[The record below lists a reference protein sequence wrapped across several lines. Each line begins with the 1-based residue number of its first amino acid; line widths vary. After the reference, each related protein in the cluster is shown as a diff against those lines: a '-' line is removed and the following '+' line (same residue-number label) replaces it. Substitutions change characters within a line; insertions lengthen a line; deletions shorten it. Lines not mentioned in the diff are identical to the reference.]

1 MIELLAP
8 AGNLEILKA
17 AVDYGADAVYCGLS
31 AFNARINAA
40 NFMPDE
46 FREGARYCHH
56 RGSKIY
62 LTLNTLVGDAEMEDA
77 VATAVT
83 AYESGCDGI
92 LIQDIGLASTIH
104 SRYPGIHLHCSTQM
118 NVFTDMDFKSLSE
131 LGFSRVVLPREM
143 SVREI
148 AARTKAASRYNM
160 ETEVFAHG
168 AVCVCYSGL
177 CLFSAMNRSGSRS
190 GNRGVCAQ
198 PCREEYSLLSD
209 GKAVRKGH
217 LLSPKDRDVC
227 SYISDLI
234 RSGVASLKIE
244 GRMRDVNYVKSA
256 VYSYRKLIDSY
267 YAGTRDESVVKE
279 VTDSLLV
286 NFNRGGSYTSQF
298 LKGKKENGFLS
309 GEHVGKYGLMIG
321 KITSS
326 DSKKGTVTL
335 KMSDSFILPDK
346 GDYLSIRRS
355 DKEICSFPVGKIHE
369 MPGSIAVKGLHPDM
383 ISKLEPGLKVYLMG
397 HKTEIPAA
405 MKRKTD
411 ITLSVDITSGS
422 IVCNAMINDGMN
434 ANTFAEYE
442 VDLPADFGGEPL
454 GKDRIVAQLNKLGDT
469 PFRASQV
476 YFTGPDTALC
486 PVSLINELR
495 RGVTDQLISEL
506 DYNYDRA
513 VIGAFVPPVNIGR
526 DRTPG
531 VIRTMYTYPCVKDDF
546 DVVEAGADIYAFSAM
561 EIIIKAVRENIIR
574 FIRNGQ
580 YELCILLPDLYHDE
594 VSDKLR
600 DAAAIIRNEL
610 PDTKIYYM
618 DCRVFGENTKLEGLG
633 FTHMISP
640 GSNIHNTRSLEYAA
654 SGCGYIS
661 LSHELSTGEIK
672 DLLGSSGADASII
685 VHSAGPIPW
694 MQSDFC
700 AVGGNK
706 VKCGQC
712 YDRGKWQMTGNNMD
726 EQVTIVPRS
735 VDCSSVIYGACKNP
749 VDDDTAQDI
758 ADLGFDVIINTTI
771 L

>member
-31 AFNARINAA
+31 AFNARINAN
-40 NFMPDE
+40 NFMPEE

-62 LTLNTLVGDAEMEDA
+62 LTLNTLVGDAEMDDA

-92 LIQDIGLASTIH
+92 LIQDIGLARMIH
-104 SRYPGIHLHCSTQM
+104 SKYPEIPLHCSTQM
-118 NVFTDMDFKSLSE
+118 NVFTDMDFKALSE

-143 SVREI
+143 SAREI
-148 AARTKAASRYNM
+148 AVRTKAASRYNM

-198 PCREEYSLLSD
+198 PCREEYSLLA
-209 GKAVRKGH
+209 GGNEIRKGH

-227 SYISDLI
+227 TYISDLI
-234 RSGVASLKIE
+234 RGGVASLKIE
-244 GRMRDVNYVKSA
+244 GRMRDVNYVRSA
-256 VYSYRKLIDSY
+256 VHSYRKLIDAY
-267 YAGTRDESVVKE
+267 YDGTLDESVVKE

-309 GEHVGKYGLMIG
+309 GEHVGKFGLHIG

-326 DSKKGTVTL
+326 DSKKGTVTI

-346 GDYLSIRRS
+346 GDYLSIRKADR
-355 DKEICSFPVGKIHE
+355 EICSFPVGKIHE

-383 ISKLEPGLKVYLMG
+383 IAKLEQGLKVYLMG
-397 HKTEIPAA
+397 HKTEITND

-411 ITLSVDITSGS
+411 ITLSVDITKDS

-454 GKDRIVAQLNKLGDT
+454 KKERIISQLNKLGDT

-476 YFTGPDTALC
+476 YFTGSDTVAC

-495 RGVTDQLISEL
+495 RGVTEQLISEL

-513 VIGAFVPPVNIGR
+513 VVGAFVPPVNIDR
-526 DRTPG
+526 DKPSGT
-531 VIRTMYTYPCVKDDF
+531 VRTMYTYPCVKDDF
-546 DVVEAGADIYAFSAM
+546 GVVEDGADIYAFSAM
-561 EIIIKAVRENIIR
+561 EIIIKAVRENIIK
-574 FIRNGQ
+574 FIRNGG
-580 YELCILLPDLYHDE
+580 YELCILLPDLYHDDVFE
-594 VSDKLR
+594 KIR
-600 DAAAIIRNEL
+600 DAAGLIRKEL
-610 PDTKIYYM
+610 PDSKIYYM
-618 DCRVFGENTKLEGLG
+618 DCRPFGENCKLEGFE
-633 FTHMISP
+633 FTHMVSP
-640 GSNIHNTRSLEYAA
+640 GSNIHNTKSLEYAA
-654 SGCGYIS
+654 GNSGFIS

-672 DLLGSSGADASII
+672 QLLGSSNADASII
-685 VHSAGPIPW
+685 VHSEGPIPW

-700 AVGGNK
+700 AVGGNN

-712 YDRGKWQMTGNNMD
+712 YSNGKWQMNGNNMD
-726 EQVTIVPRS
+726 SSVTIVPRS

-749 VDDDTAQDI
+749 VDEDTVQDI
-758 ADLGFDVIINTTI
+758 ADLGYNVIINTTI